1 MKKTR
6 RRGENMRIIVDICA
20 GIMAACVALPIIL
33 IAGLFGE

>member
-1 MKKTR
+1 MKKSR
-6 RRGENMRIIVDICA
+6 RRGGNMRIIVDLCA